1 MTRKQSPVLI
11 LGGGAWGLSTALHMV
26 NSGYTDITV
35 IERAEQIPSRYSAAW
50 DLNKI
55 VRAEYEDSFYTDLA
69 LDAMEGWKTPLFG
82 PYYHQTGYVVAA
94 TGRAPQKAIDHLE
107 KALSSISS
115 HPKFAPEIRQ
125 LNGAQD
131 FKDYTWQYTGP
142 LTGFKGYFN
151 RIAGYAHSADA
162 LKGIWEHC
170 ASRGVKFV
178 MGEPAGRAVELL
190 YEDKTGF
197 PSSST
202 DTGPQAGTGDRRC
215 IGVKTAD
222 GRRHLADSTIC
233 ALGAYGATLIPSL
246 GNFAVARCWSV
257 AHVQLT
263 EAETD
268 YLRGIPTTNVRDLGF
283 FFEPDPKTR
292 LFKLCPLGTGY
303 TNTDSDGLS
312 LPPGDRLPPPQDYIP
327 LEDEQKLRQ
336 LLRETFPWMAERPFV
351 DQKLCWFADTADSEY
366 CIDFVPGTDKSL
378 AVLSGDSG
386 HGFKMMPSFGKWVV
400 ELLEQ
405 NEQKLP
411 RWQWRSTDLRGKDWS
426 ASVSWRIGQSRELRD
441 LIDDKANMIRARL

>member
-1 MTRKQSPVLI
+1 M
-11 LGGGAWGLSTALHMV
+11 
-26 NSGYTDITV
+26 
-35 IERAEQIPSRYSAAW
+35 
-50 DLNKI
+50 
-55 VRAEYEDSFYTDLA
+55 
-69 LDAMEGWKTPLFG
+69 
-82 PYYHQTGYVVAA
+82 
-94 TGRAPQKAIDHLE
+94 
-107 KALSSISS
+107 
-115 HPKFAPEIRQ
+115 HPTFAPEIRK
-125 LNGAQD
+125 LDGSKD

-151 RIAGYAHSADA
+151 RIAGYAHSADT

-178 MGEPAGRAVELL
+178 MGESSGKVVELL
-190 YEDKTGF
+190 YADATTTA
-197 PSSST
+197 SSST
-202 DTGPQAGTGDRRC
+202 GRGGTGNGRC

-222 GRRHLADSTIC
+222 GERHVADLTIC
-233 ALGAYGATLIPSL
+233 ALGAYSASLIPSL
-246 GNFAVARCWSV
+246 GKFTVARCWSV

-303 TNTDSDGLS
+303 TNTDDDGIS

-327 LEDEQKLRQ
+327 LEDEHKLRQ

-351 DQKLCWFADTADSEY
+351 EQKLCWFADTADSEY
-366 CIDFVPGTDKSL
+366 CIDFVPGTEKSL
-378 AVLSGDSG
+378 VVLSGDSG

-400 ELLEQ
+400 ELLNIKEQ
-405 NEQKLP
+405 RLP
-411 RWQWRSTDLRGKDWS
+411 RWQWRDTDLRGRDWGT
-426 ASVSWRIGQSRELRD
+426 SVSWRIGRSRELRE
-441 LIDDKANMIRARL
+441 LMDDQSKMIKARL

>member
-1 MTRKQSPVLI
+1 
-11 LGGGAWGLSTALHMV
+11 
-26 NSGYTDITV
+26 
-35 IERAEQIPSRYSAAW
+35 
-50 DLNKI
+50 
-55 VRAEYEDSFYTDLA
+55 
-69 LDAMEGWKTPLFG
+69 MEGWKTPLFG
-82 PYYHQTGYVVAA
+82 PYYHQTGYIVAA

-115 HPKFAPEIRQ
+115 HPTFAPEIRQ
-125 LNGAQD
+125 LNGSKD

-142 LTGFKGYFN
+142 LTGFKGYYN
-151 RIAGYAHSADA
+151 RIAGYAHSADT

-170 ASRGVKFV
+170 ASRGVKFI
-178 MGEPAGRAVELL
+178 MGESAGEAMELL
-190 YEDKTGF
+190 YTGVTTF
-197 PSSST
+197 NSSN
-202 DTGPQAGTGDRRC
+202 TGRDLQEGLGKRRC

-222 GRRHLADSTIC
+222 GKRHSADLIIC
-233 ALGAYGATLIPSL
+233 ALGAYNASLIPSL
-246 GNFAVARCWSV
+246 GSFTMARCWSV

-303 TNTDSDGLS
+303 TNTSDDGIS
-312 LPPGDRLPPPQDYIP
+312 LPPGDRLPLPQNYIP

-351 DQKLCWFADTADSEY
+351 EQKLCWFADTVDSEY
-366 CIDFVPGTDKSL
+366 CIDFVPDTDKSL

-400 ELLEQ
+400 ELLDKQ
-405 NEQKLP
+405 GQKLR
-411 RWQWRSTDLRGKDWS
+411 RWQWRNTDLRGKDWS
-426 ASVSWRIGQSRELRD
+426 TSVSWRIGTSGELRD
-441 LIDDKANMIRARL
+441 LIDQQSKVIRARL

>member
-1 MTRKQSPVLI
+1 
-11 LGGGAWGLSTALHMV
+11 
-26 NSGYTDITV
+26 
-35 IERAEQIPSRYSAAW
+35 
-50 DLNKI
+50 
-55 VRAEYEDSFYTDLA
+55 
-69 LDAMEGWKTPLFG
+69 MEGWRTPLFG
-82 PYYHQTGYVVAA
+82 PYYNQTGYVVAA

-115 HPKFAPEIRQ
+115 HPTFAPEIRQ
-125 LNGAQD
+125 LNGSKD
-131 FKDYTWQYTGP
+131 FKSHTWQYTGP

-170 ASRGVKFV
+170 ASRGVKFI
-178 MGEPAGRAVELL
+178 MGESAGKAVELL
-190 YEDKTGF
+190 YSDGTAF
-197 PSSST
+197 SSSSSSSSPPSSSSSSSSSSSPV
-202 DTGPQAGTGDRRC
+202 TGSQKGIGQVQC

-222 GRRHLADSTIC
+222 GKRHLADLTIC
-233 ALGAYGATLIPSL
+233 ALGAYGASLIPSL
-246 GNFAVARCWSV
+246 GKFTVARCWSV
-257 AHVQLT
+257 AHVQLS

-303 TNTDSDGLS
+303 TNTNDNDIS
-312 LPPGDRLPPPQDYIP
+312 LPPADRLGSPQDCIP

-351 DQKLCWFADTADSEY
+351 EQRVCWFADTADSEY

-378 AVLSGDSG
+378 VVLSGDSG

-400 ELLEQ
+400 ELLEKQ
-405 NEQKLP
+405 GQRLP
-411 RWQWRSTDLRGKDWS
+411 RWQWRDADSRGQDWS
-426 ASVSWRIGQSRELRD
+426 TSVSWRIGTSGELRD
-441 LIDDKANMIRARL
+441 VMEDGSRVIRSRL